1 MSDDNIKVG
10 PVRDA
15 DTGEIKEPASETGDG
30 DGSNELGAENFDDDD
45 IQSYDPENDTAED
58 EDDFNEGE
66 ADDLTDP
73 EGFEDDQEQSIQDE
87 VKEKAR
93 DAKDKA
99 SEKVKNAKDRASNKI
114 NSALSREE
122 IMDSKTED
130 LREFV
135 RRNNLVGGDSK
146 PDPFVGSEEAENI
159 VESFA
164 RNVEAE
170 ERAEA
175 GVERTEKQLQT
186 IRNTDSEGKSFFIR
200 EDGEKKSVSKDQ
212 AVQKLETQKER
223 LEDIR
228 DISQEN
234 QKLVSGEKD
243 PAFNIVQGDPGFQ
256 ELQNL
261 GQGSKTDR
269 LDQQRLGGTGIE
281 GVSQV
286 SESTSERVERQGEVA
301 NDIVAA
307 GLTPAGF
314 RAAGAVLDPEK
325 SPGEVIERKS
335 KSLEGSGV
343 VDVLSSPAGLV
354 ASGAAGKVVGAG
366 VQGVRASAG
375 ARGRSVLKAG
385 KKTAEAGGA
394 VLVGQQVG
402 RGSAQVSEGQVSRG
416 LGNILQVGAEAGVFV
431 KGFRSGSEEFS
442 PKLSGSSSVDQ
453 EVFLRQVADEDAL
466 RGVGKA
472 EASTPV
478 VRKKFTG
485 GTENVGTASSRA
497 EFDVRAGRD
506 VSEASG
512 TIQDDVPASG
522 SSERDFESVSRV
534 QDRSADAVVVESQ
547 GRVQEIPL
555 GKDDAVVR
563 NTFRSESDGK
573 VFRSFEDT
581 SSTAVS
587 RKESEA
593 GLSKLSFA
601 SEQGFGT
608 VDVDARSVRFSS
620 FSTTDEGD
628 EIFSE
633 SENIILDSQS
643 RGGFSASGGSGTRTV
658 GSGSGGAEDV
668 EISRQESFGT
678 RFAED
683 SRRQASDALSQD
695 DDLIPAGGSSGSGAQ
710 GEISGSLE
718 GRQRTQDLRQ
728 QGSQSFEV
736 SARKVERSSGR
747 QEASSTSGMLES
759 QKAEERTEFFG
770 SEALETDSSQGLSQ
784 DLRPKNVQRGGSQ
797 ERVGRGIAAQASQAP
812 RIGSVQSRQGNSLE
826 EAFVQSQASLLGR
839 GFSQRGR
846 IGVPVVSQASGS
858 GGFSLGNDFSRPGFQ
873 FARSSEGEDQDGSR
887 SDVLPVDWFSANLVE
902 QKTGEEARL
911 SSERGAFGLQAVQE
925 ASGEVEQDKIFD
937 RNKGGLI

>member
-73 EGFEDDQEQSIQDE
+73 EGFEDDQEQSVKDE

-99 SEKVKNAKDRASNKI
+99 SEKVKDASNKI

-146 PDPFVGSEEAENI
+146 PDTFVGSEEAENI

-175 GVERTEKQLQT
+175 GVERTEKQLQI

-223 LEDIR
+223 LEDIQ
-228 DISQEN
+228 DISKEN
-234 QKLVSGEKD
+234 QKLLSGEKD
-243 PAFNIVQGDPGFQ
+243 PAFNIVQEDPDFQ

-269 LDQQRLGGTGIE
+269 LDQQRPGGTDIE

-301 NDIVAA
+301 NDIVAV

-335 KSLEGSGV
+335 KNLEESGV

-375 ARGRSVLKAG
+375 ARGRSVLEAG

-442 PKLSGSSSVDQ
+442 PRLSGSSKVDQ

-485 GTENVGTASSRA
+485 GTENIGTASSRA

-512 TIQDDVPASG
+512 TIQDDVPVSG

-563 NTFRSESDGK
+563 NTFRSESDGR

-668 EISRQESFGT
+668 EVSRQESFGT
-678 RFAED
+678 QFAED

-710 GEISGSLE
+710 GEISGSLG

-728 QGSQSFEV
+728 QGSQSFEE
-736 SARKVERSSGR
+736 SRKVERSSGR
-747 QEASSTSGMLES
+747 QEASSSSGMLES

-770 SEALETDSSQGLSQ
+770 SEALETGSSQDFSQ

-812 RIGSVQSRQGNSLE
+812 RIGSVQSRQSNSLE
-826 EAFVQSQASLLGR
+826 KAFVQTQASLLGR

-846 IGVPVVSQASGS
+846 TVVPVVSQASGS
-858 GGFSLGNDFSRPGFQ
+858 GGFALGNDFSRPGFQ
-873 FARSSEGEDQDGSR
+873 FARSFDGGDQDGSR